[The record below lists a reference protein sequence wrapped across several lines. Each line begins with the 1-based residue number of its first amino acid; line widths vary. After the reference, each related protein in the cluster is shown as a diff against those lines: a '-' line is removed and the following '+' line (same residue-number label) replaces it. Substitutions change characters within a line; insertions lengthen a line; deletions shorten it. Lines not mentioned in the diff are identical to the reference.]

1 MSWSYLRGLNIV
13 RATIVLLNEEFR
25 ELKELAA
32 AQDRSISW
40 LLCEA
45 FRLSKIRLQQ
55 AEPFAPSFD
64 RVWRDI
70 AFSLR
75 QAGIK
80 PSGIPRLVREVR
92 RTKSPT
98 TPKAKAR

>member
-1 MSWSYLRGLNIV
+1 MV
-13 RATIVLLNEEFR
+13 RTTIVLPDEEFR

-40 LLCEA
+40 LLREA
-45 FRLSKIRLQQ
+45 FRLSKIRLRH

-70 AFSLR
+70 GLSLR

>member
-1 MSWSYLRGLNIV
+1 MV
-13 RATIVLLNEEFR
+13 RTTIVLPDEEFR
-25 ELKELAA
+25 ELRELAA

-40 LLCEA
+40 LLREA
-45 FRLSKIRLQQ
+45 FRLSKIRLRQ

-70 AFSLR
+70 GLSLR

-80 PSGIPRLVREVR
+80 PSDIPRLVREVR